1 MATFTYILSKFWTKS
16 IPNAESTGMN
26 LDAPHG
32 PIVDDAGN
40 VLFIYLFFFTTNEN
54 LVYIF

>member
-1 MATFTYILSKFWTKS
+1 
-16 IPNAESTGMN
+16 MN

-40 VLFIYLFFFTTNEN
+40 VLFIYLFFLQQTE
-54 LVYIF
+54 I

>member
-1 MATFTYILSKFWTKS
+1 
-16 IPNAESTGMN
+16 MN

-40 VLFIYLFFFTTNEN
+40 VLFIYLFF
-54 LVYIF
+54 LQQMKI

>member
-1 MATFTYILSKFWTKS
+1 
-16 IPNAESTGMN
+16 MN

-40 VLFIYLFFFTTNEN
+40 VLFIYLFFLQQTK
-54 LVYIF
+54 I

>member
-40 VLFIYLFFFTTNEN
+40 VLFIYLFFLQQTK
-54 LVYIF
+54 I

>member
-1 MATFTYILSKFWTKS
+1 
-16 IPNAESTGMN
+16 MN

-40 VLFIYLFFFTTNEN
+40 VLFIFFTTNEN
-54 LVYIF
+54 LVYIY

>member
-1 MATFTYILSKFWTKS
+1 
-16 IPNAESTGMN
+16 MN

-40 VLFIYLFFFTTNEN
+40 VLFIYFFLQQTK
-54 LVYIF
+54 I